1 LWEKTV
7 TYSAEIRLRRDNPEQ
22 LAADFQAVAQLL
34 EERKAAFVAAG
45 PRADP
50 PPQSRGLRLVPG

>member
-1 LWEKTV
+1 M